1 MCRNNLKSVVA
12 RCVPGGSI
20 LAFVILAIAL
30 PLPIFSA
37 TSQPSVFYAIGSD
50 ELGQGTRL
58 YEINSATL
66 RVLQSLNVERQT
78 PGYGSGT
85 VGMQSGMLTPTHD
98 AILLTDGDLGDSVI
112 MRVTAPRLMVVGL
125 ISLKSLRRIQGIQC
139 FDHIF
144 IHPVTGLAY
153 ISCDSGKRGNGF
165 TVLDVLNKSV
175 VADFADVP
183 PEPSGWPVLSIYRP
197 QFAYARDSRR
207 LYLISD
213 DIMVLDPQNHPVD
226 YILARDVAAAAGR
239 RDFTRVRYT
248 TKSLA
253 VLPQGRLAILIA
265 DSQTPSLVIYDSL
278 QRKGVA
284 HWTETRKY
292 TALETYTDR
301 SSGKKYEKPVQRTA
315 ELRCGPVP
323 SFDDTRLFALS
334 RDEVIVWDTSTLK
347 ELGRFQVPGPAGKE
361 TNSCLYPAP
370 DGHGIWFVSES
381 GKVYRLDDHTGHLM
395 EEVKLPFRLLTL
407 IQEP

>member
-1 MCRNNLKSVVA
+1 MYGRALRDIVAWHLLVGSVLVFL
-12 RCVPGGSI
+12 I
-20 LAFVILAIAL
+20 LATA
-30 PLPIFSA
+30 LPIFSA
-37 TSQPSVFYAIGSD
+37 TPQPSVFYAIGSD
-50 ELGQGTRL
+50 ELRQDTRL
-58 YEINSATL
+58 YEVDSATL
-66 RVLQSLNVERQT
+66 RVLQSLSVERPT

-85 VGMQSGMLTPTHD
+85 VGMRAGMLTPRHD
-98 AILLTDGDLGDSVI
+98 AIFLADGVLADSMI
-112 MRVTAPRLMVVGL
+112 MRVTAPRLTVTDL
-125 ISLKSLRRIQGIQC
+125 TSLKSLHIHGIQC

-153 ISCDSGKRGNGF
+153 VSCDFGKRGDGF
-165 TVLDVLNKSV
+165 TILDVLNKSV

-213 DIMVLDPQNHPVD
+213 DIMVLDPQNHPVG
-226 YILARDVAAAAGR
+226 YILARDAAAAAGL
-239 RDFTRVRYT
+239 DSGKLRYT
-248 TKSLA
+248 TKNIA
-253 VLPQGRLAILIA
+253 ILPEGRLAILIA
-265 DSQTPSLVIYDSL
+265 DSQTPSLVIYDSI

-284 HWTETRKY
+284 HWTEARKY

-323 SFDDTRLFALS
+323 SLDYTRLFALS
-334 RDEVIVWDTSTLK
+334 RDNVVVWETSTLK
-347 ELGRFQVPGPAGKE
+347 ELDRFQVPGPPGKE